1 MRKATRLTANAS
13 RAMTARDD
21 ATTNTTPAKRSR
33 PATFEFEALE
43 GLPCGCVA
51 VAYRSR
57 LWDVT
62 LISLDAKGPHCIFA
76 GHRAGQVIHFGEPDA
91 GDDETGEE

>member
-1 MRKATRLTANAS
+1 MMR
-13 RAMTARDD
+13 
-21 ATTNTTPAKRSR
+21 ATTTTPPTKRTR

-51 VAYRSR
+51 VADRSR

-62 LISLDAKGPHCIFA
+62 QISLDAKGPHCVFA

-91 GDDETGEE
+91 VDEDAGDE

>member
-1 MRKATRLTANAS
+1 MSVPAGALNHGRPS
-13 RAMTARDD
+13 
-21 ATTNTTPAKRSR
+21 TTTV
-33 PATFEFEALE
+33 FELEALE

-62 LISLDAKGPHCIFA
+62 LISLDAKGPHCVFA

-91 GDDETGEE
+91 ADEDTAEE

>member
-1 MRKATRLTANAS
+1 MTTATVIS
-13 RAMTARDD
+13 KSK
-21 ATTNTTPAKRSR
+21 PA
-33 PATFEFEALE
+33 AAFEFEALE

-62 LISLDAKGPHCIFA
+62 LVSLDAKGPHCVFA
-76 GHRAGQVIHFGEPDA
+76 GHRAGQVIHFGEPD
-91 GDDETGEE
+91 GLDDEDSGEE

>member
-1 MRKATRLTANAS
+1 MMR
-13 RAMTARDD
+13 
-21 ATTNTTPAKRSR
+21 ATTNTIPAKRSR

-62 LISLDAKGPHCIFA
+62 LVSLDAKGPHCVFA
-76 GHRAGQVIHFGEPDA
+76 GHRAGQVIHFGEPD
-91 GDDETGEE
+91 GMDDDEDTGEE

>member
-1 MRKATRLTANAS
+1 MMR
-13 RAMTARDD
+13 
-21 ATTNTTPAKRSR
+21 ATTTSAVRKSR

-62 LISLDAKGPHCIFA
+62 LISLDAKGPHCVFA
-76 GHRAGQVIHFGEPDA
+76 GHRAGQVIHFGEPDGSDEDT
-91 GDDETGEE
+91 GDE

>member
-1 MRKATRLTANAS
+1 MMR
-13 RAMTARDD
+13 
-21 ATTNTTPAKRSR
+21 ATTTTTIPTKRTR

-62 LISLDAKGPHCIFA
+62 LISLDAKGPHCVFA
-76 GHRAGQVIHFGEPDA
+76 GHRAGQVIHFGEPDT
-91 GDDETGEE
+91 GDDEDGGEE